1 MGPVYFSVRKVKG
14 GFIVDCP
21 STNGFEEVFTSLPK
35 VLKLAKEA
43 LSEPVDTVDP
53 VEAE

>member
-1 MGPVYFSVRKVKG
+1 METVYFSVRKVKG

-43 LSEPVDTVDP
+43 LSEPVDA
-53 VEAE
+53 VESVEVE